1 MTSTV
6 TFRTDFVGVLRIGS
20 VESPTLVVCCGL
32 PGVGK
37 SAASA
42 HLTAQLSAVRHRSD
56 VIRKELFVDP
66 EYTAEETA
74 ATYDELLERA
84 HTDLEA
90 GSAVV
95 LDATFKTRQLRERA
109 AAVARETNARFELVH
124 VVCDSAVVE
133 TRIEN
138 RTETV
143 SDADLRVYHQLKE
156 SFEPIDREH
165 VVVDNSGSLA
175 DTHRQ
180 LDESELHLVVDQP

>member
-1 MTSTV
+1 M
-6 TFRTDFVGVLRIGS
+6 D
-20 VESPTLVVCCGL
+20 SPTLIVCCGL

-42 HLTAQLSAVRHRSD
+42 HLTARLSAIRHRSD
-56 VIRKELFVDP
+56 VIRKELFADP
-66 EYTAEETA
+66 EYTAAETA

-84 HTDLEA
+84 RTDLEA
-90 GSAVV
+90 GAAVV
-95 LDATFKTRQLRERA
+95 LDATFKTRRLRERA
-109 AAVARETNARFELVH
+109 AAVGRETNARFELVH

-133 TRIEN
+133 TRIET

-165 VVVDNSGSLA
+165 VVIDNSGSLA
-175 DTHRQ
+175 ETHRQ
-180 LDESELHLVVDQP
+180 LDQSVLDLVVDRL